1 MDVVL
6 SYNDVT
12 CTCKDELIINSELQ
26 NCKVRPKFQTIS
38 IINIYMLVIHA
49 MSAKKPIKIRYI
61 YCIDFNHSLKQTQAL
76 SFLLYAPG
84 SLYLD

>member
-6 SYNDVT
+6 SYNDVS
-12 CTCKDELIINSELQ
+12 LIV

-38 IINIYMLVIHA
+38 IINIYMLVIRA

-61 YCIDFNHSLKQTQAL
+61 YCIYFKSQLETDTST
-76 SFLLYAPG
+76 
-84 SLYLD
+84 